1 MQWSVETI
9 LAFIGLLVAL
19 APMLFRLLKYMRTR
33 CTKKPDSGTSICVL
47 YKDEQN
53 EQRCIANNFQ
63 LKQSLSHGRLSTQ
76 ILLWIH
82 PGLTRSEL
90 AMQN

>member
-1 MQWSVETI
+1 MQWSVEAI

-33 CTKKPDSGTSICVL
+33 GSKKPDSGTSVCVL

-53 EQRCIANNFQ
+53 RQRCIANSFQ
-63 LKQSLSHGRLSTQ
+63 RKQSPSHGRLGTQ
-76 ILLWIH
+76 ILL
-82 PGLTRSEL
+82 
-90 AMQN
+90 